1 MNRFFTTIFSLFLL
15 VVDILL
21 MVGAFTMSYDLR
33 LYLEPRA
40 SFTMPPLQNY
50 QNLMI
55 LIILG
60 VVMTVFAVR
69 LYVPQRGASRIDL
82 FYAVL
87 LSVSAGTL
95 FGLGSTTMLFKGLD
109 YPRWVLVWT
118 WGASVLL
125 LWISRL
131 LLFGLISILRSL
143 GVDQQRL
150 LIVGAGETGRIVYD
164 RISMW
169 PGLGY
174 SVVGFL
180 EDDSALLPPFNMPVL
195 GPITALPDVVQEYH
209 VDEVIFASPSVSH
222 REMLELVN
230 AAGKKRL
237 NVKVFPDV
245 FQIMSS
251 EVSVTELGGLPL
263 VRVRDVALRGWNL
276 TIKRIMDL
284 TISSLTLVLLSP
296 LMMMTALFIK
306 LTSPKGPVFFAQTR
320 VGIDGRPF
328 ELLKFRSMRPDAEDQ
343 TGPVWATPDD
353 HRTTRLGRFM
363 RRTSFDELPQLI
375 NVLLGEMS
383 LVGPRPE
390 RPFFVEQF
398 RQIIPR
404 YEERHKEKAGMTG
417 WAQVNGLRGNTS
429 IEERTKY
436 DIYYVENWS
445 PLFDIKIL
453 LRTVF
458 TVFRGGNAY

>member
-1 MNRFFTTIFSLFLL
+1 MSRLFTLVFSLCLL
-15 VVDILL
+15 LLDILL
-21 MVGAFTMSYDLR
+21 MVGAFTMSYRVR
-33 LYLEPRA
+33 LQVEPRA
-40 SFTMPPLQNY
+40 GITMPPLQSY
-50 QNLMI
+50 QDLLL
-55 LIILG
+55 LIVLG
-60 VVMTVFAVR
+60 VVLTMFAAH
-69 LYVPQRGASRIDL
+69 LYVPQRGVSRIDL
-82 FYAVL
+82 FYSVL
-87 LSVSAGTL
+87 LSVTAGTL
-95 FGLGSTTMLFKGLD
+95 FALGITTFLFKGLD

-118 WGASVLL
+118 WGAGVALLWVSRVLL
-125 LWISRL
+125 Y
-131 LLFGLISILRSL
+131 GLVSILRSL
-143 GVDQQRL
+143 GADQQRL

-164 RISMW
+164 RIALW

-174 SVVGFL
+174 TVVGFL
-180 EDDSALLPPFNMPVL
+180 EDDPAVVPPIDMPVL
-195 GPITALPDVVQEYH
+195 GPVSALPEVVGEYSI
-209 VDEVIFASPSVSH
+209 DEVIFASPSITH
-222 REMLELVN
+222 RQILQLVN
-230 AAGKKRL
+230 ATGKKRL

-245 FQIMSS
+245 FQVMSS

-276 TIKRIMDL
+276 TIKRAMDL
-284 TISSLTLVLLSP
+284 AISSVSLVLLSP

-306 LTSPKGPVFFAQTR
+306 LTSPKGPVFFAQER
-320 VGIDGRPF
+320 VGLDGRPF
-328 ELLKFRSMRPDAEDQ
+328 ELVKFRSMRPDAEVR
-343 TGPVWATPDD
+343 TGPVWATADD
-353 HRTTRLGRFM
+353 QRTTHLGRFM
-363 RRTSFDELPQLI
+363 RRYSLDELPQLI

>member
-1 MNRFFTTIFSLFLL
+1 MSRFFTPIFSLFLL
-15 VVDILL
+15 GVDILL
-21 MVGAFTMSYDLR
+21 MGGSFAMSYRLR
-33 LYLEPRA
+33 LHLEPRA
-40 SFTMPPLQNY
+40 GITMPPLQNY
-50 QNLMI
+50 QDLIM

-60 VVMTVFAVR
+60 VVVTMFAVH

-95 FGLGSTTMLFKGLD
+95 FGLGTTTFLFKGLD

-118 WGASVLL
+118 WGASVVL

-131 LLFGLISILRSL
+131 LMFGLISVLRSL

-164 RISMW
+164 RISIW

-180 EDDSALLPPFNMPVL
+180 EDDPLVLAPVDMPVL
-195 GPITALPDVVQEYH
+195 GSVAALPEVVQEYSI
-209 VDEVIFASPSVSH
+209 DEVIFASPSITH
-222 REMLELVN
+222 RQILQLVN

-245 FQIMSS
+245 FQVMSS

-276 TIKRIMDL
+276 TIKRFIDL
-284 TISSLTLVLLSP
+284 AISSLTLVLLSP
-296 LMMMTALFIK
+296 LMVVTALFIK

-320 VGIDGRPF
+320 VGLDGRPF
-328 ELLKFRSMRPDAEDQ
+328 ELLKFRSMRPDAEDR

-353 HRTTRLGRFM
+353 QRTTHLGRFM

-458 TVFRGGNAY
+458 TVFKGGNAY

>member
-1 MNRFFTTIFSLFLL
+1 MNRLFTVIFSLFLL
-15 VVDILL
+15 ALDVLLVV
-21 MVGAFTMSYDLR
+21 GSFAMSYRLR
-33 LYLEPRA
+33 LQIEPRA
-40 SFTMPPLQNY
+40 GITMPPLQNY
-50 QNLMI
+50 QD
-55 LIILG
+55 LIMLIVVG
-60 VVMTVFAVR
+60 VVVTMFAVQ

-87 LSVSAGTL
+87 LSVTAGTL
-95 FGLGSTTMLFKGLD
+95 FGLGATTFLFKGID
-109 YPRWVLVWT
+109 YPRWVLGCS
-118 WGASVLL
+118 WGISALL
-125 LWISRL
+125 LWISRVL
-131 LLFGLISILRSL
+131 LYGLISILRSL

-164 RISMW
+164 RVALW

-180 EDDSALLPPFNMPVL
+180 DDDVAMVPPVDMPIL
-195 GPITALPDVVQEYH
+195 GSVAALPDVVREYSI
-209 VDEVIFASPSVSH
+209 DEVIFASPSITH
-222 REMLELVN
+222 RQILQLVN
-230 AAGKKRL
+230 ATGKKRL

-276 TIKRIMDL
+276 TIKRAMDL
-284 TISSLTLVLLSP
+284 AISSLTLVLLSP
-296 LMMMTALFIK
+296 IMMATALFIK
-306 LTSPKGPVFFAQTR
+306 VTSPKGPVFFAQTR
-320 VGIDGRPF
+320 VGLDGRPF
-328 ELLKFRSMRPDAEDQ
+328 ELLKFRSMRPDAEDR

-353 HRTTRLGRFM
+353 QRTTRLGRFM

-458 TVFRGGNAY
+458 AVFRGSGAY